1 MSYEGYTEYRCEC
14 GGTTCADVYDSQPT
28 ACLCGR
34 RFTHSRDVDQ
44 TNNPTFY
51 GEWTPMTAIYTPWGA
66 QPAPTAAAV
75 PGSFCD
81 RVLGAPKS
89 NNPKRAFGVRKPSAQ
104 FIPPVAIIEESVV
117 MALGAEKYTA
127 FNWQDDPVDATT
139 YYSASIRH
147 LLQWF
152 SGEDRD
158 KESGASHLA
167 HVRACMAILL
177 DAQASG
183 KLIDDRPR
191 CASATEAI
199 ERLKVAA

>member
-1 MSYEGYTEYRCEC
+1 
-14 GGTTCADVYDSQPT
+14 
-28 ACLCGR
+28 
-34 RFTHSRDVDQ
+34 
-44 TNNPTFY
+44 
-51 GEWTPMTAIYTPWGA
+51 MTDLYTPWGD
-66 QPAPTAAAV
+66 QPAPPAPTV
-75 PGSFCD
+75 PDSFCD

-89 NNPKRAFGVRKPSAQ
+89 NNPKRAYGVRKPSAQ

-139 YYSASIRH
+139 YYSAAIRH

-158 KESGASHLA
+158 PESGASHLA

-199 ERLKVAA
+199 DRLKVAA